1 MQNLN
6 DTTLRSLAGPGRL
19 LLCASRREENR
30 GRTPAAEGRRIS
42 VVIADDEPLARQ
54 SLRAA
59 LGAEPDLDVLAECA
73 DGLEAVRAVTRHRPD
88 LLFLDIQ
95 MPALDGFGTL
105 DRLPVPGPLVIFLT
119 AFDRHAVQAFDT
131 PGLDY
136 VLKPFKTERLQAA
149 LERAR
154 ACLALRTASADGGT
168 LGEAPASKPAEG
180 YLTQFS
186 VRSKDLITFLPAED
200 VEWIEADGNYVLLH
214 ADGRKYMLRENIGSL
229 ERKLDPAVFHRVSRS
244 AIVRLTIVRQIETA
258 FHGAYKLIL
267 RDGTRVRTSRK
278 LGELGPLL
286 RSL

>member
-1 MQNLN
+1 MNLT
-6 DTTLRSLAGPGRL
+6 DTTLPSLADPGRL
-19 LLCASRREENR
+19 LLCASSREGNR
-30 GRTPAAEGRRIS
+30 GRPPAAEGRRIS

-59 LGAEPDLDVLAECA
+59 LGAEPDIDMLAECA

-119 AFDRHAVQAFDT
+119 AFDRHAVRAFDT

-154 ACLALRTASADGGT
+154 ACLALSAASAEGGT
-168 LGEAPASKPAEG
+168 PGEAPASKPAEG

-186 VRSKDLITFLPAED
+186 VRSKDLLTFLRAED
-200 VEWIEADGNYVLLH
+200 VEWIEAAGNYVLLH
-214 ADGRKYMLRENIGSL
+214 AAGRKHMLRENIGSL
-229 ERKLDPAVFHRVSRS
+229 ERKLDPALFYRVSRF
-244 AIVRLTIVRQIETA
+244 AIVRLTDVRQIDTS
-258 FHGAYKLIL
+258 FRGAYTLIL
-267 RDGTRVRTSRK
+267 RNGTRVRTSRN
-278 LGELGPLL
+278 LSELGPLL